1 MAIQPTFGKIYTYF
15 DMKIVFL
22 CALVGFEAGSIICAT
37 ARSSPIFILGRAV
50 AGSSAAA
57 IQGGGMIIIALSI
70 PLHKVPLFLGTLT
83 SMTAVAG
90 LTGPPLGGLFTD
102 TQRLSWRFYFWIN
115 LPFGGIAALIFLWG
129 FRAPVQKPSTLSFK
143 EKLTQLDIIGTVLF
157 VSSMI
162 SLFLALQWGGT
173 KYLWS
178 NSKAWG
184 LILSFGLL
192 LTAFIILQLHL
203 GDRAT
208 IPVRTFRNRSLTLSL
223 LASALL
229 YLGTTVHTFY
239 LPFYFQSAKGPSAAG
254 SGLQMLP
261 YTVTLSVSQL
271 VVGSAVA
278 SIGLYL
284 PFMWS
289 GAVILT
295 IGAGLLTSL
304 NLNTDLAHPIGY
316 QILAG
321 YGFGSSMQL
330 CATAVRASVLDKEDV
345 PISSALTIF
354 ARFFGGSLAA
364 ALAQNIF
371 RVELIHSL
379 QDSVAAF
386 DTNAIVA
393 AGAID
398 GVYMVPEALRGVVRE
413 AYNITV
419 SKTFLIAVASGGL
432 AFICTL
438 GIEWKNIKKPAK
450 LLTPER
456 ERSYK
461 ICEGTEVMEKNV

>member
-1 MAIQPTFGKIYTYF
+1 
-15 DMKIVFL
+15 
-22 CALVGFEAGSIICAT
+22 
-37 ARSSPIFILGRAV
+37 
-50 AGSSAAA
+50 
-57 IQGGGMIIIALSI
+57 
-70 PLHKVPLFLGTLT
+70 
-83 SMTAVAG
+83 
-90 LTGPPLGGLFTD
+90 
-102 TQRLSWRFYFWIN
+102 
-115 LPFGGIAALIFLWG
+115 
-129 FRAPVQKPSTLSFK
+129 
-143 EKLTQLDIIGTVLF
+143 
-157 VSSMI
+157 
-162 SLFLALQWGGT
+162 
-173 KYLWS
+173 
-178 NSKAWG
+178 
-184 LILSFGLL
+184 
-192 LTAFIILQLHL
+192 
-203 GDRAT
+203 
-208 IPVRTFRNRSLTLSL
+208 
-223 LASALL
+223 
-229 YLGTTVHTFY
+229 
-239 LPFYFQSAKGPSAAG
+239 
-254 SGLQMLP
+254 MLP

-289 GAVILT
+289 GAVIFT